1 MDPVFSLQD
10 VTRCHIC
17 NSTSV
22 QLICKT
28 CNVKLC
34 KECAGQHLL
43 DGTKEHKVLPLFY
56 QKNAPKYPT
65 CLKHTTKQCERYC
78 RECDIPICIHCVHRN
93 HQQHPFDNLLEKCEI
108 QNGIIQRDLEELEK
122 TIYPKYQE
130 AASMI
135 SIQKADIY
143 THSLKLSISISKQAY
158 DWHKEID
165 IIINKLKTE
174 IEKSESN
181 QLMLLKKQEE
191 NVTRRISEITQS
203 IADLKK
209 LVDSD
214 DVSLLLS
221 YKSRNAEFK
230 RWPSK
235 LKVSLPTF
243 FSEKINIES
252 LQKQFGFLSI
262 PQS

>member
-17 NSTSV
+17 NSSSV

-34 KECAGQHLL
+34 KTCAGQHLL
-43 DGTKEHKVLPLFY
+43 DGTKEHKVLPLMY

-65 CLKHTTKQCERYC
+65 CSKHTTKQCERYC
-78 RECDIPICIHCVHRN
+78 KECDIPICIHCVYKN
-93 HQQHPFDNLLEKCEI
+93 HQHHPFENLLEKCEI
-108 QNGIIQRDLEELEK
+108 QREIIQRDLEELEK

-143 THSLKLSISISKQAY
+143 THSLKLSTSISKQAY

-165 IIINKLKTE
+165 IIINKLKID

-181 QLMLLKKQEE
+181 QLIPLKKQEE
-191 NVTRRISEITQS
+191 NITRRISEITQN

-230 RWPSK
+230 RVPSK
-235 LKVSLPTF
+235 LKLSLPTF
-243 FSEKINIES
+243 SSEKINIES

-262 PQS
+262 SQI